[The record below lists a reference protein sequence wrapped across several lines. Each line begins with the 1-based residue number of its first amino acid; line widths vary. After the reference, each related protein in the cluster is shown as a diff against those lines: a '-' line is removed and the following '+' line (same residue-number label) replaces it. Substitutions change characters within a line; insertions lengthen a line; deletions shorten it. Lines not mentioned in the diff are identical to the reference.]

1 LENEA
6 YGYTKFWSVV
16 KFIGRRSDDENDHL
30 VHEHAA
36 VFDLNSNVTKSND
49 VDF

>member
-1 LENEA
+1 MKPTVTPNSGE
-6 YGYTKFWSVV
+6 WSN
-16 KFIGRRSDDENDHL
+16 SLDDDDDENDHL

-36 VFDLNSNVTKSND
+36 VIDSNSNATKSND